1 MNRIALAL
9 LLIAGTASA
18 DVYGIDT
25 VAGISSSGFNCLANS
40 GYWFY
45 IGRVGQSNGGIDNGG
60 IQNIKNAWAGGMGA
74 VDAYIF
80 PCHASSCGSAKTQV
94 ANTINALRNSGAKF
108 GMLWLD
114 IEIYNWPSD
123 MNGNRQF
130 ILDMVAQAQAMGV
143 SVSFRLEERR
153 QFGALSLA
161 PSPFILL
168 EEMRTCKRAHIY
180 YDQIGIYSNNWNWE
194 NIVGTSWNGVAQ
206 YPLWWANYN
215 YDPGF
220 GAFQPFGGWS
230 KPTIHQRNGWEDP
243 RLMIILAIFDIV
255 IICAL
260 ILALTLG
267 TLTYAAIG
275 KSQTFSP
282 CKKHFQLTMLVALTA
297 QTIVPFIFVYTPYLF
312 CINFPYFRISVGIL
326 AELSSF
332 LTSCFPAWDAVIVI
346 LLFAVMRCGRWCGG
360 RVQRRRRTPPNRP
373 HNCSR

>member
-143 SVSFRLEERR
+143 S
-153 QFGALSLA
+153 
-161 PSPFILL
+161 
-168 EEMRTCKRAHIY
+168 
-180 YDQIGIYSNNWNWE
+180 IGIYSNNWNWE

-230 KPTIHQRNGWEDP
+230 KPTIHQYEGDVWGDCGVGNFLSHILLPCMGCCHRDSAVCRNAVWSVVRRP
-243 RLMIILAIFDIV
+243 RAASTTHAAQPTTQLQSIMTD
-255 IICAL
+255 CD
-260 ILALTLG
+260 ALTKRTEQGNLIERCRSA
-267 TLTYAAIG
+267 TIPADDAI
-275 KSQTFSP
+275 
-282 CKKHFQLTMLVALTA
+282 MW
-297 QTIVPFIFVYTPYLF
+297 
-312 CINFPYFRISVGIL
+312 NDRI
-326 AELSSF
+326 
-332 LTSCFPAWDAVIVI
+332 
-346 LLFAVMRCGRWCGG
+346 
-360 RVQRRRRTPPNRP
+360 
-373 HNCSR
+373 